1 MAFTGSLLKENPTM
15 KIKLIMLVSLFAFG
29 FAMNANA
36 GAVADGDGDL
46 VPDAF
51 DNCLELANGPDED
64 SNQVDSDL
72 DGYGNACDAD
82 YDNDAN
88 LEVSTVDFGIFLT
101 AFTDLTGGVTDHD
114 GDGQTTTTDFGT
126 FLAQFQTPAV
136 PGPQIGE
143 SGLACAGVSTP
154 CVP

>member
-1 MAFTGSLLKENPTM
+1 M

-29 FAMNANA
+29 LALNANA
-36 GAVADGDGDL
+36 GNVTDTDGDM
-46 VPDAF
+46 VPDDF
-51 DNCLELANGPDED
+51 DNCLELANGPGDA
-64 SNQVDSDL
+64 SNQVDTDL

-88 LEVSTVDFGIFLT
+88 FEVSTTDFGIFLT
-101 AFTDLTGGVTDHD
+101 AFTAVVGGVTDHD
-114 GDGQTTTTDFGT
+114 GDGITTTTDFGT
-126 FLAQFQTPAV
+126 FLAQFQTPAI
-136 PGPQIGE
+136 PGPQIGL

>member
-1 MAFTGSLLKENPTM
+1 M

-36 GAVADGDGDL
+36 GAVADDDGDL

-51 DNCLELANGPDED
+51 DNCLNEANGPGET
-64 SNQVDSDL
+64 SNQVDTDQ

-82 YDNDAN
+82 YDNDVN
-88 LEVSTVDFGIFLT
+88 FEVSTVDFGIFLD
-101 AFTDLTGGVTDHD
+101 AFTNVAGGVTDHD
-114 GDGQTTTTDFGT
+114 GDGQTTTTDFAT
-126 FLAQFQTPAV
+126 FLFQFSTPAV
-136 PGPQIGE
+136 PGPQIGV

-154 CVP
+154 CYP